1 MNCLS
6 VFDHFVKLA
15 LKGLKVSQNKFLN
28 IFTDHVQ
35 MVQKPMH
42 ISRILIDHVYIKRA
56 LMKEFITNVTV
67 ENLYFSDHD
76 AVRIVIEKNVVD
88 FHINP

>member
-1 MNCLS
+1 
-6 VFDHFVKLA
+6 
-15 LKGLKVSQNKFLN
+15 
-28 IFTDHVQ
+28 
-35 MVQKPMH
+35 MH